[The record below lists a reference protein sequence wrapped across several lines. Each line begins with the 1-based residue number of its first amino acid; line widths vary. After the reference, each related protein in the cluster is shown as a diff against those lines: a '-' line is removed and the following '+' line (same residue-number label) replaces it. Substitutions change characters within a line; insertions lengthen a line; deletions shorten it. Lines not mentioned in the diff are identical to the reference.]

1 MVADLE
7 CDHVMVTDFDNL
19 LQVRSYVGIV
29 EQNISMGLQP
39 CLVVQTHYTLSSQSS
54 TKAMEERSNITVFII
69 SKLAAK
75 LSLM

>member
-39 CLVVQTHYTLSSQSS
+39 CLVFVKCHVNYTTLEFV
-54 TKAMEERSNITVFII
+54 K
-69 SKLAAK
+69 
-75 LSLM
+75 